1 MLQCLTKNVVEFCA
15 TNGWKCPDVSLKTP
29 SFPATNTAGNVVKSR
44 QKYPVLMPQILL
56 EMSRRSIKTIE
67 WFHTYRDE
75 MQPGTAER
83 KVRSYRK
90 VKMMW
95 QKCMTRT
102 NSNISVFRGN
112 VNCQHFTPATEP
124 TQRDW
129 SSSLCTNEP
138 LEWRK
143 KWRDHQK
150 TTLTN
155 HSDSENS
162 DTVAWGWG
170 QLVAMSHCNLDG
182 WGQLTGPRQSQ
193 L

>member
-1 MLQCLTKNVVEFCA
+1 
-15 TNGWKCPDVSLKTP
+15 
-29 SFPATNTAGNVVKSR
+29 
-44 QKYPVLMPQILL
+44 MPQILL

-102 NSNISVFRGN
+102 NSNISAFRGN

-124 TQRDW
+124 TSATGAHHCPPTSRL
-129 SSSLCTNEP
+129 SGVKSGEII
-138 LEWRK
+138 RK
-143 KWRDHQK
+143 RLLQTTATLK
-150 TTLTN
+150 TVIL
-155 HSDSENS
+155 
-162 DTVAWGWG
+162 
-170 QLVAMSHCNLDG
+170 
-182 WGQLTGPRQSQ
+182 
-193 L
+193 

>member
-124 TQRDW
+124 TSATGAHHCPPTSRL
-129 SSSLCTNEP
+129 SGVKSGEII
-138 LEWRK
+138 RK
-143 KWRDHQK
+143 RLLRTTATLK
-150 TTLTN
+150 TVIL
-155 HSDSENS
+155 
-162 DTVAWGWG
+162 
-170 QLVAMSHCNLDG
+170 
-182 WGQLTGPRQSQ
+182 
-193 L
+193 

>member
-15 TNGWKCPDVSLKTP
+15 TNAWKCPDVSLKTP
-29 SFPATNTAGNVVKSR
+29 SFPATSTAGNVVKSH

-75 MQPGTAER
+75 MQSGTAVLLLR
-83 KVRSYRK
+83 GKSARI
-90 VKMMW
+90 VKLKW
-95 QKCMTRT
+95 CGR
-102 NSNISVFRGN
+102 N
-112 VNCQHFTPATEP
+112 VWLVQSPTYPCFTV
-124 TQRDW
+124 TQCDW
-129 SSSLCTNEP
+129 SSSLSTNEP
-138 LEWRK
+138 LEWSK

-162 DTVAWGWG
+162 DTVVR
-170 QLVAMSHCNLDG
+170 LRS
-182 WGQLTGPRQSQ
+182 TGGHES